1 MFLMF
6 FCQKKLNFCQKIKM
20 GQDGN
25 DISAYFY
32 LISICLDV
40 FTYTL
45 ISKRKHTVFYS
56 FISLNIKWNTV
67 TYHL

>member
-1 MFLMF
+1 MFLIF
-6 FCQKKLNFCQKIKM
+6 FCQNRLNFCQKIKM

-25 DISAYFY
+25 DISAHFN
-32 LISICLDV
+32 LVQICLEV
-40 FTYTL
+40 FAYTL
-45 ISKRKHTVFYS
+45 ISKRQHTAFYS